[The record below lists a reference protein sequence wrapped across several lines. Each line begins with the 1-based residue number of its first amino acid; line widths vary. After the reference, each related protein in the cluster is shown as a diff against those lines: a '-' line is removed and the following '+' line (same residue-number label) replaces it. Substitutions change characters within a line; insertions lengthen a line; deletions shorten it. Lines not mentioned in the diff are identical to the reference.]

1 MGVIGYI
8 AAAIYLVL
16 CFLAILNLKGI
27 LWALGA
33 TFTGVIAFF
42 PIWGLIF
49 WGYSNNIIWIAFLVC
64 IIDSVIEGNRRSKF

>member
-33 TFTGVIAFF
+33 TFTGAIAFF

-49 WGYSNNIIWIAFLVC
+49 WGYSNNII
-64 IIDSVIEGNRRSKF
+64 